1 MVMTINNLSLS
12 RSGKQVLDNISGEI
26 ERGKI
31 IALLGPN
38 GAGKSTL
45 IQCMAGLLQF
55 DGEIA
60 LKGKNL
66 KHYNAELLAQNLA
79 YLPQH
84 SQLQFP
90 LTVEEVLSLA
100 TLPFPLTRLEQ
111 RQQIAALIK
120 EWGIEKLAEKDFRQ
134 LSGGEQQR
142 CQIARTYLQ
151 LDNILQLEN
160 MLQLKNKS
168 SSDAGCG
175 IWLLDEPSSSLDL
188 EHQQQLQ
195 SVCLQAAKKGHC
207 VVIVLHDLNQ
217 AMRLAD
223 EVWLLDKGQLVAQGL
238 AKEIMTEELIGRVFN
253 VAARKIK
260 DKDESFFIFN

>member
-1 MVMTINNLSLS
+1 MVMTISELSLV
-12 RSGKQVLDNISGEI
+12 RNGKKVLDNISGKL

-45 IQCMAGLLQF
+45 IQSMAGLLQF
-55 DGEIA
+55 NGEIT
-60 LKGKNL
+60 LKGESL
-66 KHYNAELLAQNLA
+66 KHYKAEQLAQNLA

-90 LTVEEVLSLA
+90 LIVEEVLSLA

-111 RQQIAALIK
+111 RQQIKALIK
-120 EWGIEKLAEKDFRQ
+120 TWGIEDLAEKDFRQ

-142 CQIARTYLQ
+142 CQIARTFLQ
-151 LDNILQLEN
+151 LDNMVESQ
-160 MLQLKNKS
+160 Q
-168 SSDAGCG
+168 GRG
-175 IWLLDEPSSSLDL
+175 VWLLDEPSSSLDL

-195 SVCLQAAKKGHC
+195 SVCLQATKEGHC

-223 EVWLLDKGQLVAQGL
+223 EVWLLEKGQLVAQGI
-238 AKEIMTEELIGRVFN
+238 AEEVMTEELIGKVFN
-253 VAARKIK
+253 VTARKVK
-260 DKDESFFIFN
+260 DKDDSFFIFN

>member
-1 MVMTINNLSLS
+1 MVMSLKGIS
-12 RSGKQVLDNISGEI
+12 LQRNGKPVLNNISGELKA
-26 ERGKI
+26 GKI

-45 IQCMAGLLQF
+45 IQAMARLL
-55 DGEIA
+55 DCEGAIEIA
-60 LKGKNL
+60 GQNIEKFS
-66 KHYNAELLAQNLA
+66 AEQLAQHLS

-90 LTVEEVLSLA
+90 LEVEEVLSLA
-100 TLPFPLTRLEQ
+100 TLPFSLTRLQQ
-111 RQQIAALIK
+111 RKQVKKIITD
-120 EWGIEKLAEKDFRQ
+120 WGLESFSKKDFRQ

-151 LDNILQLEN
+151 LSN
-160 MLQLKNKS
+160 MVQDDK
-168 SSDAGCG
+168 AQG

-195 SVCLQAAKKGHC
+195 TICLQAAAEGHC

-217 AMRLAD
+217 AFKLAD
-223 EVWLLDKGQLVAQGL
+223 DVWLLEKGELRAQGKT
-238 AKEIMTEELIGRVFN
+238 KEVMTEALISDVFN
-253 VAARKIK
+253 VPVKRIE
-260 DKDESFFIFN
+260 DSGDHFFIFG

>member
-1 MVMTINNLSLS
+1 MVMTINELSLS
-12 RSGKQVLDNISGEI
+12 RNGKQVLDNISGKL

-45 IQCMAGLLQF
+45 IQCMAGLLKY
-55 DGEIA
+55 DGDIQ
-60 LKGKNL
+60 LKGKSITE
-66 KHYNAELLAQNLA
+66 YSAEHLAQNLA

-90 LTVEEVLSLA
+90 LIVEEVLSLA
-100 TLPFPLTRLEQ
+100 TLPFSLTRIEQ
-111 RQQIAALIK
+111 QQQINTLIK
-120 EWGIEKLAEKDFRQ
+120 AWGIEALAEKDFRQ

-151 LDNILQLEN
+151 LEN
-160 MLQLKNKS
+160 MALS
-168 SSDAGCG
+168 EDGRG

-195 SVCLQAAKKGHC
+195 RVCLQAAKEGHC

-223 EVWLLDKGQLVAQGL
+223 EVWLLEKGQIVVQGI
-238 AKEIMTEELIGRVFN
+238 AREVMTEELLEKVFN
-253 VAARKIK
+253 VTARKVE
-260 DKDESFFIFN
+260 DKGDSFFIFN